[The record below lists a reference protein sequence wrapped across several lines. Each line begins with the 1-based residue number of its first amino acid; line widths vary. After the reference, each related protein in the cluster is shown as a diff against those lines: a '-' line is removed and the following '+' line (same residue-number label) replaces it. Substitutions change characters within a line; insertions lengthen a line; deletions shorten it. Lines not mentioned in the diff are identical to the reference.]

1 VKVTIIIQINQLI
14 KTSNHSSSPEA
25 FSSSLPSSSSASV
38 SFFVFFVGL
47 AATFFAGAGLAF
59 PPASEEAAVLSSF
72 FSLSYLS
79 LSSAAFFSHFSLV
92 FASRFFQSSPVY
104 FAI

>member
-25 FSSSLPSSSSASV
+25 FSSSLPSSSASV